1 MYFGFIRNKSIISM
15 KRNKQILIPLLL
27 LPVWFIVYHYLQP
40 ITDWFIDTV
49 LKLEKGSHFTES
61 LRFFLFELPKVL
73 LLLVLIIFFTG
84 IIRSYFS
91 PERTRTMLEGKS
103 TFAGNV
109 LAAMLGIVTPFC
121 SCSAIPLFL
130 GFVESGVPLGVTFSF
145 LIAAPMINEVAVI
158 LLFGMFGWK
167 VAFIYILTGLI
178 IAIVSGWAIGKLK
191 LEHWVQDWV
200 FKIRTGNVTD
210 NEEKQSFSN
219 RIEYGYNAVKEIVA
233 KVWIYVAI
241 GIAVGAGAHGY
252 VPQEYMVSLMGK
264 SAWYSVP
271 LSVLIGVPLYSNAAG
286 IIPIV
291 SVLIEKGAS
300 LGTSLAFMMA
310 VVGLSLPEIIILK
323 KVLKLPLILTFTG
336 IVATG
341 IIIVGYVF
349 NLIF

>member
-1 MYFGFIRNKSIISM
+1 MDILKNK
-15 KRNKQILIPLLL
+15 KNKLWLLVVL
-27 LPVWFIVYHYLQP
+27 LPVWYLIYHYLQP
-40 ITDWFIDTV
+40 MTDWLVDSVFN
-49 LKLEKGSHFTES
+49 LEKGKHFTEA
-61 LRFFLFELPKVL
+61 LRFFIFEMPKVL
-73 LLLVLIIFFTG
+73 MLLALIIFFVG

-91 PERTRTMLEGKS
+91 PERTRKMLEGKS

-109 LAAMLGIVTPFC
+109 LASMLGIVTPFC

-167 VAFIYILTGLI
+167 VAVIYVVTGLI
-178 IAIVSGWAIGKLK
+178 IAITAGWIIGRLK
-191 LEHWVQDWV
+191 LEHWVQEWV
-200 FKIRTGNVTD
+200 YKTKMGDAGLHDEKLGLSERIR
-210 NEEKQSFSN
+210 F
-219 RIEYGYNAVKEIVA
+219 GYDAVVEIVG

-252 VPQEYMVSLMGK
+252 VPEEYMASLMGK

-271 LSVLIGVPLYSNAAG
+271 LSILIGIPLYSNAAG

-310 VVGLSLPEIIILK
+310 VIGLSLPEMIILK
-323 KVLKLPLILTFTG
+323 KVLKLPLILTFIGVVALG
-336 IVATG
+336 IT
-341 IIIVGYVF
+341 IVGYLF
-349 NLIF
+349 NYLF

>member
-1 MYFGFIRNKSIISM
+1 MMLNKKII
-15 KRNKQILIPLLL
+15 IPLLL
-27 LPVWFIVYHYLQP
+27 LPVWYLIYHFLQP
-40 ITDWFIDTV
+40 VSDWLIDTA
-49 LKLEKGSHFTES
+49 LGLTKGSHLTEA
-61 LRFFLFELPKVL
+61 LRFFVFELPKVL
-73 LLLVLIIFFTG
+73 LLLILIIFFVG

-91 PERTRTMLEGKS
+91 PERTRKVLEGKS
-103 TFAGNV
+103 LFTGNV
-109 LAAMLGIVTPFC
+109 LASMLGIVTPFC

-145 LIAAPMINEVAVI
+145 LIASPMINEVAVI

-167 VAFIYILTGLI
+167 TALIYVVTGLI
-178 IAIVSGWAIGKLK
+178 IAISAGFVIGRLK

-200 FKIRTGNVTD
+200 YQTNMGSVEDGEEEQKLSDRIR
-210 NEEKQSFSN
+210 F
-219 RIEYGYNAVKEIVA
+219 GYDAVKEIVG
-233 KVWIYVAI
+233 KVWVYVAI

-252 VPQEYMVSLMGK
+252 VPQDFMAALMGK

-291 SVLIEKGAS
+291 SVLIEKGAA

-310 VVGLSLPEIIILK
+310 VIGLSLPEMIILK
-323 KVLKLPLILTFTG
+323 KVLKLPLILTFIG

-341 IIIVGYVF
+341 IMLVGFLF
-349 NLIF
+349 NAIM